1 MHNCSSAI
9 LKAQLHGRAGS
20 PLPAGLGPRSARA
33 GAHALPFHA
42 AVIANKRRADHL
54 NSGGAIAELSRA
66 RIVLNIDE
74 PNRSREK
81 HRAIARGNP

>member
-9 LKAQLHGRAGS
+9 LKAQLHGRARHSRVRRRDCEQTACRGLC
-20 PLPAGLGPRSARA
+20 PLY
-33 GAHALPFHA
+33 
-42 AVIANKRRADHL
+42 HL
-54 NSGGAIAELSRA
+54 DSGGAIAELSHG
-66 RIVLNIDE
+66 RIVLNIDG